1 MCTGLRNIKEM
12 CGFGQDKED
21 LDWFAA
27 ESCLFVHASIG
38 PVRGH
43 CAVYKTAALYVC
55 AVRYLVDV
63 SMNADWPKMV
73 VFTLLHHKRLAII
86 GMVRNV
92 IVFVT
97 D

>member
-1 MCTGLRNIKEM
+1 MWMCTGLRNIKEM

-21 LDWFAA
+21 
-27 ESCLFVHASIG
+27 
-38 PVRGH
+38 GH